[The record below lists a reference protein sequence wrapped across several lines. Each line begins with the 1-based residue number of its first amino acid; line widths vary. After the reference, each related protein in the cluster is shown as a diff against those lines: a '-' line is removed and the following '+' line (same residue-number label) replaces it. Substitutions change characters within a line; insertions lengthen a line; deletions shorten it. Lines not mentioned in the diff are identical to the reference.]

1 MSKAKKDVYQ
11 QVTDRIIEG
20 LQTKG
25 LQWFKP
31 WNAGQGMGAMM
42 PINNTTGR
50 AYKGLNQLFLCI
62 EQTERGY
69 EHNEWLTYKQAA
81 KAGGNVLKG
90 SKGTEIVFWN
100 ISYVDRTASPVKYYR
115 KVTDAPASVRPLLEK
130 VFSPRLWNVFNIAQ
144 CEGIEPRRKP
154 MKPVEEAGE
163 FSPIEQAE
171 KVYGELYPEDKKPTL
186 GHGGASAFYAPM
198 RHHVQMPKPETFV
211 TNDDYYKTLFHELV
225 HSTGHEDILNRLN
238 KVAAFGSEDY
248 SKEELVAEIGA
259 QFLVGLTGIEPKD
272 DHANSQ
278 AYINNW
284 VKQLKDK
291 PKMALSA
298 ANKAMKAVD
307 FIMGGEA

>member
-31 WNAGQGMGAMM
+31 WNAGQGMDTMM

-62 EQTERGY
+62 EQAERGY

-81 KAGGNVLKG
+81 KAGGNVVKG

-100 ISYVDRTASPVKYYR
+100 ISYVDQDGKYYR
-115 KVTDAPASVRPLLEK
+115 KPEEVRKAGLTMMDVK
-130 VFSPRLWNVFNIAQ
+130 KIFSPRLWNVFNIAQ

-154 MKPVEEAGE
+154 VEPVDATGE
-163 FSPIEQAE
+163 FNPIEEAE
-171 KVYGELYPEDKKPTL
+171 KVYGELYPADKKPTL
-186 GHGGASAFYAPM
+186 GHGGNSAFYAPR

-225 HSTGHEDILNRLN
+225 HSTGHEDILNRLS

-272 DHANSQ
+272 DHTNSQ
-278 AYINNW
+278 AYVNNW